1 MTNDFNKN
9 MATLTSNNTLLIAGI
24 IFITIAVIGQSKL
37 LFLEINPGCFGRTLA
52 LFIGIVSLAFALGIG
67 NFPAE
72 NLELFRT
79 YLAKQIQENINWINN
94 LLQG

>member
-1 MTNDFNKN
+1 

-52 LFIGIVSLAFALGIG
+52 LFIGVVSLAFAFGLG
-67 NFPAE
+67 NFPVE
-72 NLELFRT
+72 NFELFRT
-79 YLAKQIQENINWINN
+79 YLARQIQENFNWIND

>member
-1 MTNDFNKN
+1 MRNDFNQS
-9 MATLTSNNTLLIAGI
+9 MTTLISNNTLLIAGI

-52 LFIGIVSLAFALGIG
+52 LFIGVLSLAFALGLG
-67 NFPAE
+67 NLPVQNFDV
-72 NLELFRT
+72 LRT
-79 YLAKQIQENINWINN
+79 YLAKQIQENITWIND